1 MLIFEQFYSCFYHK
15 EANYSH
21 SMLRNLLTISVFTL
35 LSSAV
40 SFAQVSVGIKG
51 SAQLANQK
59 YSSSGI
65 SISGDDIVGFQ
76 AGLLVNAPLTDQL
89 SLRPQL
95 LYSTKGTKL
104 SGSLLGGAGESKTAV
119 NYLELPIQ
127 VAYSLEAGNGN
138 VVIGAGPYVAY
149 ALNGKSS
156 GTFGGQTVSESID
169 FSASDAPKRF
179 DYGLYLSAGY
189 ELYSGVGLSF
199 YYAPGLANLTNSASS
214 ADVTVKNTSYGISLS
229 YFFGSGN

>member
-1 MLIFEQFYSCFYHK
+1 
-15 EANYSH
+15 
-21 SMLRNLLTISVFTL
+21 MLRNLLIISAFTL
-35 LSSAV
+35 LSSTA

-65 SISGDDIVGFQ
+65 SITGDNIVGFQ
-76 AGLLVNAPLTDQL
+76 AGLLLNAPLSDQI

-104 SGSLLGGAGESKTAV
+104 SGSLLGGAGENKGII

-127 VAYSLEAGNGN
+127 LAYSLEVGEGN

-149 ALNGKSS
+149 ALNAKSTT
-156 GTFGGQTVSESID
+156 TFAGQSMTESVD
-169 FSASDAPKRF
+169 FSGPDSPKRF
-179 DYGLYLSAGY
+179 DYGIHVSAGY
-189 ELYSGVGLSF
+189 ELFSGLGLSV
-199 YYAPGLANLTNSASS
+199 YYAPGLANLNNSNSGT
-214 ADVTVKNTSYGISLS
+214 DLTVKNTSYGISLS

>member
-1 MLIFEQFYSCFYHK
+1 
-15 EANYSH
+15 
-21 SMLRNLLTISVFTL
+21 MLRNLLIVSALTL
-35 LSSAV
+35 LSSTV
-40 SFAQVSVGIKG
+40 LFAQVSVGIKG

-65 SISGDDIVGFQ
+65 SIAGDNIVGFQ
-76 AGLLVNAPLTDQL
+76 AGLLLNAPLSDQL

-104 SGSLLGGAGESKTAV
+104 SGSLLGGAGESKAV
-119 NYLELPIQ
+119 INYLELPIQ

-149 ALNGKSS
+149 ALNGKATSTFS
-156 GTFGGQTVSESID
+156 GQSITESLD
-169 FSASDAPKRF
+169 FNSVGAQKRF

-189 ELYSGVGLSF
+189 ELYSGLGLSF
-199 YYAPGLANLTNSASS
+199 HYAPGLANLTNSANS
-214 ADVTVKNTSYGISLS
+214 ADGTTKNTSYGISLS
-229 YFFGSGN
+229 YFFGSSN